1 MLNSTLL
8 LESLLKE
15 KKEKKEKT
23 ITYKDLFGGKKL
35 KKVKKVKKRKNRVIY
50 RKLQ

>member
-15 KKEKKEKT
+15 KKEKKEKK
-23 ITYKDLFGGKKL
+23 ITYKDLFGGKK
-35 KKVKKVKKRKNRVIY
+35 KKLKKVKKRKITY
-50 RKLQ
+50 RTLR